1 MAEYLKL
8 FRKTVDYEEYK
19 ETCTPPKPVSPTDY
33 PVLGLPGH
41 VITYEATSSYC
52 PNNSYGDYDYILG
65 ACDYKNGK
73 GVILCKRNIT
83 NDEGMLQGINATV
96 VRFPSTVTSL
106 TPTAF
111 WNSRVKNVYFE
122 STTPVTAYI
131 DDPFYNSSIEKIYV
145 PKDCVN
151 VYKQSWANNEFLSRY
166 VDIIFPEDPYYAERW
181 VQIENTC
188 ENYNLYKQEKKQVTH
203 DGGITWEDTGEIK
216 KTLIQS
222 KSAACGYAERWVDDG
237 TGCTGF
243 NLYEKEK
250 KQVSHDSGATW
261 EDTGEVRDGAL
272 IEALS
277 ETCGY
282 DPSMSSI
289 ITYKSS
295 YKLTE
300 TTSTKTAGLRTNAF
314 NVTIEAHNFENGVGT
329 IVFGGILTSIGDSAF
344 YGVNLTSIEIP
355 DTVTFIGKMSFTDSS
370 ASTGPDKFIIH
381 ATTPPT
387 LQKGCITASSS
398 GCPTFPSKTMF
409 YVPSGSVNAYK
420 TATNWSE
427 FSSKIIPIT

>member
-1 MAEYLKL
+1 M
-8 FRKTVDYEEYK
+8 
-19 ETCTPPKPVSPTDY
+19 Y
-33 PVLGLPGH
+33 P
-41 VITYEATSSYC
+41 A
-52 PNNSYGDYDYILG
+52 
-65 ACDYKNGK
+65 
-73 GVILCKRNIT
+73 
-83 NDEGMLQGINATV
+83 
-96 VRFPSTVTSL
+96 
-106 TPTAF
+106 TPTTQPTL
-111 WNSRVKNVYFE
+111 Y
-122 STTPVTAYI
+122 TTS
-131 DDPFYNSSIEKIYV
+131 NLKIYV
-145 PKDCVN
+145 PSESVAA
-151 VYKQSWANNEFLSRY
+151 YKTSWRTYANYIVLN
-166 VDIIFPEDPYYAERW
+166 DPAFRDRW
-181 VQIENTC
+181 LELDNTC
-188 ENYNLYKQEKKQVTH
+188 IDYSLYEQKQHQVSYDSGATWQN
-203 DGGITWEDTGEIK
+203 DGDVV
-216 KTLIQS
+216 KTMIEYH
-222 KSAACGYAERWVDDG
+222 SASCGYAERWVDDG
-237 TGCTGF
+237 SGCTGF

-261 EDTGEVRDGAL
+261 EDTGEIRDGAL

-282 DPSMSSI
+282 DPSMYSI

-295 YKLTE
+295 SKLTE

-344 YGVNLTSIEIP
+344 YGVNLTSIDIP

-398 GCPTFPSKTMF
+398 SCPTFPSKTMF

-420 TATNWSE
+420 TATNWSTYANRIQA
-427 FSSKIIPIT
+427 II